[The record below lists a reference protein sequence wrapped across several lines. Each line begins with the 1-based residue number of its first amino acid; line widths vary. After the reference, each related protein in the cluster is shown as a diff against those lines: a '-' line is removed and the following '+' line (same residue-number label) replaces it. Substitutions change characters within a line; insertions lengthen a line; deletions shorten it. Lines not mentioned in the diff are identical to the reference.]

1 MLTEVG
7 QVNIYIASFISKSCP
22 EMQLSE
28 NNQLYA
34 LALLSITTTQVS
46 FQGMMR
52 YSILCGHR
60 IQMSSAA
67 DEVKDDL
74 LQHRLAIFST
84 FSIFST
90 PGCKNV
96 PIQPSVW
103 RPGFLGPFLAPQA
116 HWCFGE
122 NVVQLVHPH
131 VVGGQEDGGV
141 LHLGQCQCF
150 RLHKV
155 EASPN
160 TLSQVGVGD
169 KSFFFISIIFW

>member
-1 MLTEVG
+1 MFHNKKTIFGKWNKTKSLILDRTPDFRNVYRVG
-7 QVNIYIASFISKSCP
+7 TSEFIASCKSCP

-28 NNQLYA
+28 KNQLYA
-34 LALLSITTTQVS
+34 LAILSFNTTQVS

-67 DEVKDDL
+67 DEIKDDL
-74 LQHRLAIFST
+74 LQHRFLAIFST
-84 FSIFST
+84 NFSTIFST

-116 HWCFGE
+116 H
-122 NVVQLVHPH
+122 
-131 VVGGQEDGGV
+131 
-141 LHLGQCQCF
+141 
-150 RLHKV
+150 
-155 EASPN
+155 
-160 TLSQVGVGD
+160 
-169 KSFFFISIIFW
+169 